1 MRVLI
6 SGYYGYGNGGDE
18 ALLVTL
24 LQMLPPEVEPVVL
37 SAQPAVTERLYGV
50 RTCDRWRWGDI
61 GWELRRSQGFLWG
74 GGSLIQDSTSWVSP
88 LYYLGL
94 MLLAQG
100 LGRQTVAWAQGI
112 GPLRRRWVRGLAG
125 YVFRRCTQVSV
136 RDAPAAEQLQR
147 WGRSGLLAPD
157 PVWALPDQPYPPLS
171 DLPAP
176 RMAVIVRPHRWLTP
190 VWRETMTKALQQ
202 FQQATGV
209 WVVLLPFQ
217 PATDMALA
225 TELQQALGA
234 QTTILQPEHP
244 AQLKGVMR
252 GIELV
257 VTMRYHGLVMG
268 AAAGCRCFSLS
279 YDPKVR
285 QLQQELGMPGLDL
298 AQAPPPAHVLS
309 RQWLDVYA
317 NGEGLS
323 PEQVQSWV
331 DRALL
336 HRELLH
342 HLWAKSDAR

>member
-37 SAQPAVTERLYGV
+37 SAQPAVTQRLYGV

-147 WGRSGLLAPD
+147 WGRSVLLAPD
-157 PVWALPDQPYPPLS
+157 PVWALPDQPYPPIS

-176 RMAVIVRPHRWLTP
+176 RLAVMLRPHPYLTP
-190 VWRETMTKALQQ
+190 VWFDTIAQALRQ

-217 PATDMALA
+217 PATDLALA
-225 TELQQALGA
+225 TQLQQALGE
-234 QTTILQPEHP
+234 QTSILQPEHP
-244 AQLKGVMR
+244 AQLKGVLR

-285 QLQQELGMPGLDL
+285 QLQQELAMPGLDL
-298 AQAPPPAHVLS
+298 AQTPPPAHVLS
-309 RQWLDVYA
+309 RQWLDLYA

-342 HLWAKSDAR
+342 HLWAKSDA

>member
-1 MRVLI
+1 MRVVI

-24 LQMLPPEVEPVVL
+24 LQMLPPQVQPVVL
-37 SAQPAVTERLYGV
+37 SAQPQVTQALYGV
-50 RTCDRWRWGDI
+50 AACDRWRLGELLT
-61 GWELRRSQGFLWG
+61 ELRRSQGFIWG
-74 GGSLIQDSTSWVSP
+74 GGSLIQDSTSIASP

-94 MLLAQG
+94 MSLAQG
-100 LGRQTVAWAQGI
+100 MGRETLAWAQGV
-112 GPLRRRWVRGLAG
+112 GPLQRRWVRWLAG
-125 YVFRRCTQVSV
+125 QVFRRCTQVTV
-136 RDAPAAEQLQR
+136 RDAPAAHQLYA
-147 WGRSGLLAPD
+147 WGRSVLLAPD
-157 PVWALPDQPYPPLS
+157 PVWALADQPYRPLA

-176 RMAVIVRPHRWLTP
+176 RMAVALRPHRYLTP
-190 VWRETMTKALQQ
+190 AWLDTITKALQQ

-217 PATDMALA
+217 PATDLDIARHLH
-225 TELQQALGA
+225 QALGERA
-234 QTTILQPEHP
+234 SILQPAHP
-244 AQLKGVMR
+244 AQLKGVFR

-285 QLQQELGMPGLDL
+285 QLQQELAMPGLDL
-298 AQAPPPAHVLS
+298 QQIPPPASELS
-309 RQWLDVYA
+309 RQWLDLYA

-323 PEQVQSWV
+323 SEQVQSWV

-336 HRELLH
+336 HREVLH
-342 HLWAKSDAR
+342 QMWG

>member
-24 LQMLPPEVEPVVL
+24 LQMLPPGVEPVVL

-61 GWELRRSQGFLWG
+61 GRELRRSQGFLWG
-74 GGSLIQDSTSWVSP
+74 GGSLIQDSTSWASP

-342 HLWAKSDAR
+342 HLWAKSDV

>member
-1 MRVLI
+1 MRVLL

-24 LQMLPPEVEPVVL
+24 LQMLPPQVEPVVL
-37 SAQPAVTERLYGV
+37 SAQPEVTQRLYGV
-50 RTCDRWRWGDI
+50 NACDRWHLGQVLT
-61 GWELRRSQGFLWG
+61 ELRRSRGLIWG
-74 GGSLIQDSTSWVSP
+74 GGSLIQDSTSIASP

-94 MLLAQG
+94 MSLAQG
-100 LGRQTVAWAQGI
+100 LGRQTLAWAQGV
-112 GPLRRRWVRGLAG
+112 GPLRRWWVRWLAG
-125 YVFRRCTQVSV
+125 QVFRRCTQVTV
-136 RDAPAAEQLQR
+136 RDTPAAQQLQG
-147 WGRSGLLAPD
+147 WGRSVLLAPD
-157 PVWALPDQPYPPLS
+157 PVWALQDQPYPPLG

-176 RMAVIVRPHRWLTP
+176 RIAVALRPHRYLTP
-190 VWRETMTKALQQ
+190 AWLDVIIKALQQ

-209 WVVLLPFQ
+209 WVVLVPFQ

-225 TELQQALGA
+225 TQLQQFLGERVS
-234 QTTILQPEHP
+234 IIQPDHP
-244 AQLKGVMR
+244 AQLKGVFR

-279 YDPKVR
+279 YDPKVS
-285 QLQQELGMPGLDL
+285 QLQQELAMPGLDL
-298 AQAPPPAHVLS
+298 RQAPPKASDLS
-309 RQWLDVYA
+309 RQWLDLYA

-342 HLWAKSDAR
+342 QMWGG